1 MRHIINFLLNNYTGL
16 KDPKKRTTKILIAA
30 CAVISG
36 LLAGCILNG
45 FVMGPVIS
53 SAEKLQDHFLV
64 ILFIFPLVRML
75 FPVYKLLPDIVK
87 SYYPVSNINK
97 MVINILMDI
106 LSDFFIFL
114 FIFLVFVTMISEDLT
129 FLFLIRAYLILLG
142 SHLLRRIIQNI
153 IENRYT
159 PGSYLLISLVILIS
173 AGFSLFL
180 FFSGLSGLIKTTG
193 IFMIILLSDYL
204 VETACRVQRLSFSS
218 ITDMPVKNI
227 YRRLLF
233 FNKNVRVSLIISG
246 IVRLAFFVTDLI
258 FVKRTGRHIM
268 DGNLLYW
275 IFIVAPVYYFS
286 YVFNNLWGYYRS
298 LWLQLKIHHVN
309 DWRPYFRVFYRLL
322 ITPLLPDIVISL
334 TFLLILWDEKL
345 FALSYYLTSLIFLS
359 CFAIHWSFLYPAYM
373 TNASVFKVSNTPLG
387 NFFCL
392 FSTGLLFLMKLDPWF
407 FLLIPVYMLMSVYM
421 VIKVKQ
427 NIEKDHYDL
436 FLPLFTQ

>member
-1 MRHIINFLLNNYTGL
+1 LLNNYIGL
-16 KDPKKRTTKILIAA
+16 KDPKKRTIKILIAA

-193 IFMIILLSDYL
+193 IFMIILLSDY
-204 VETACRVQRLSFSS
+204 
-218 ITDMPVKNI
+218 
-227 YRRLLF
+227 
-233 FNKNVRVSLIISG
+233 
-246 IVRLAFFVTDLI
+246 
-258 FVKRTGRHIM
+258 
-268 DGNLLYW
+268 
-275 IFIVAPVYYFS
+275 
-286 YVFNNLWGYYRS
+286 
-298 LWLQLKIHHVN
+298 
-309 DWRPYFRVFYRLL
+309 
-322 ITPLLPDIVISL
+322 
-334 TFLLILWDEKL
+334 
-345 FALSYYLTSLIFLS
+345 
-359 CFAIHWSFLYPAYM
+359 
-373 TNASVFKVSNTPLG
+373 
-387 NFFCL
+387 
-392 FSTGLLFLMKLDPWF
+392 
-407 FLLIPVYMLMSVYM
+407 
-421 VIKVKQ
+421 
-427 NIEKDHYDL
+427 
-436 FLPLFTQ
+436 